1 MTETFVIDASIAVK
15 WVVEERG
22 TPLALGLRQA
32 YRFAAP
38 ELLTVECANILW
50 KKAQRGEL
58 SREEAKLAASL
69 LERSDIEL
77 FGMRGLL
84 AKATELAM
92 DIGHPAYDCMYIC
105 LAMSRNWRF
114 VTADERL
121 IRLLAQKGT
130 RDIADHCVTL
140 EQISSGSHR
149 V

>member
-1 MTETFVIDASIAVK
+1 MSETLVIDASIAVK
-15 WVVEERG
+15 WVIEEDS
-22 TPLALGLRQA
+22 TPLALGLRQDH
-32 YRFAAP
+32 RFAAP

-50 KKAQRGEL
+50 KKVQRGEL
-58 SREEAKLAASL
+58 SREEAKLAANL

-84 AKATELAM
+84 AKATELAT

-121 IRLLAQKGT
+121 IRVLNQKAS
-130 RDIADHCVTL
+130 REIANLCVTL
-140 EQISSGSHR
+140 EQLTSGPH
-149 V
+149 